1 MIYKGKERKVQ
12 GFYVQFK
19 SW

>member
-1 MIYKGKERKVQ
+1 MTKYEKERKVQ